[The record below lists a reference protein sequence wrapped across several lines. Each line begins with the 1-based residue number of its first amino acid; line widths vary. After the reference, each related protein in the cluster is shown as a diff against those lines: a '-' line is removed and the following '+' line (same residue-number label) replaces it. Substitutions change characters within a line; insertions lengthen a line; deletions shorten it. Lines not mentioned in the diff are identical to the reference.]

1 MQHAIVEQANFPFP
15 KTVDILQTKI
25 NGFFGNACFNP
36 CGHLTPLH
44 NPSKKTFGA
53 ACRPND

>member
-25 NGFFGNACFNP
+25 NGFFGNACF
-36 CGHLTPLH
+36 T
-44 NPSKKTFGA
+44 
-53 ACRPND
+53 DI